1 MLKRSHNCGE
11 LNRQSIGEEVVVAG
25 WVQTR
30 RDHGGLIFLD
40 LRDRSGLVQTVF
52 NPAVSPESHHL
63 AEKVR
68 TEYVLAI
75 RGTVQLRPEGTVNP
89 HLKTGEIEIVAQ
101 ELDVLNA
108 AKTPPFEIEDGLEV
122 EESLRLRYRYLDL
135 RRSEMLQ
142 NLILRHNVVKTA
154 RDFFDG
160 RGFLEI
166 ETPTLTKSTP
176 EGARDFLVPSRLQ
189 PGHFY
194 ALPQSPQLFK
204 QILMVSGVEKYYQIA
219 RCFRDEDLRADRQP
233 EHTQIDLEMSFHSQ
247 EEIIL
252 LMEEMLQT
260 VFHET
265 LGVSLSTPFPRLSY
279 EKAMDLYGTDKPD
292 LRFGLELSDLSEVFR
307 GSELNIFRKVL
318 ANQGVIKGIK
328 LQEVPEP
335 TRGEMDELV
344 EMVKKWGAEGLI
356 WLYLKDGEVKSP
368 VAKFVSEAEKAA
380 LASRLEAASGD
391 LVLMIADR
399 PEVANEALGNLRLEL
414 ASRQK
419 KIGEEPVFKFVWIV
433 EPPLVEYDEEEKRF
447 KALHHPFTLPTE
459 ESIAL
464 MEGEPLKAKAEA
476 YDIVLNGVE
485 VGGGS
490 LRIHQ
495 RHVQEKMFKLLGLAQ
510 EEVRAKFGFLLE
522 AFEYGTPPH
531 GGIAF
536 GLDRLVMLMAGRKTI
551 RDVIAF
557 PKTQSATDLMTGAP
571 DEVGD
576 NQLKELHIRKR

>member
-1 MLKRSHNCGE
+1 M
-11 LNRQSIGEEVVVAG
+11 GEEVIVAG

-101 ELDVLNA
+101 ELDVLNV

-142 NLILRHNVVKTA
+142 NLVLRHNVVKTA

-166 ETPTLTKSTP
+166 ETPMLTKSTP

-279 EKAMDLYGTDKPD
+279 ERAMDLYGTDKPD

-318 ANQGVIKGIK
+318 ASQGVIKGIK

-459 ESIAL
+459 ESVAL

-536 GLDRLVMLMAGRKTI
+536 GVDRLVMLMAGRKTI